1 MSLTPELVT
10 SIENILAAATG
21 GALVRSME
29 RVYKLLTE
37 AGLMYTQK
45 VSSMFIGVHPANRD
59 GFGVSAKHVHELLD
73 DLVSLGWSQ
82 AEFRGLCVEVSD
94 SERPTV
100 FQWNQELAQQS
111 GGQIP
116 QFQSQE
122 QVKYATIGGSH
133 TNMVLRCFLS
143 RTASSSVHRSV
154 TDGTRLS
161 TDKLREVDRDFWE
174 ACTDGATWRVISSLI
189 PETFPSFCGL
199 AQSAANAAGHVAREE
214 SELHLCRKIHTE
226 VGKHYEKSG
235 KDTFVSYQDVKDAV
249 LRSKPRAAATVPALF
264 AFTLRYS
271 GGQAGHLLQETE
283 KFVRGH
289 GHNSRILG
297 AEIYE
302 GLNTEMRGKDPQ
314 AALRHM
320 ILHFAYTVEEART
333 LTISDIKKLLS
344 SNPNMSAKTSKAIQ
358 TLQQCK
364 ELCKEHAVPGAIAL
378 KALGYLQVDMVAV
391 MLEKKRS
398 RSSRPSRRRPSTV

>member
-1 MSLTPELVT
+1 
-10 SIENILAAATG
+10 
-21 GALVRSME
+21 
-29 RVYKLLTE
+29 
-37 AGLMYTQK
+37 MYTQK

>member
-1 MSLTPELVT
+1 
-10 SIENILAAATG
+10 
-21 GALVRSME
+21 
-29 RVYKLLTE
+29 
-37 AGLMYTQK
+37 MYTQK

-116 QFQSQE
+116 QFQSE
-122 QVKYATIGGSH
+122 GQVKYATIGGSH

-143 RTASSSVHRSV
+143 KTASSSVHRSV

-161 TDKLREVDRDFWE
+161 TDKLREVDKDFWE

-226 VGKHYEKSG
+226 VGKHYAKT

-289 GHNSRILG
+289 GHNSRVLG
-297 AEIYE
+297 PEIYE
-302 GLNTEMRGKDPQ
+302 GLNAELRGRDPQ
-314 AALRHM
+314 AQLRHM

-344 SNPNMSAKTSKAIQ
+344 SNMSPKTAKAIE
-358 TLQQCK
+358 TLQECK
-364 ELCKEHAVPGAIAL
+364 QLCKDHDVPGAIAL
-378 KALGYLQVDMVAV
+378 KALGFLQVNMVAV
-391 MLEKKRS
+391 LLEKKKVQKHQTLQEAAEECVNLILREAS
-398 RSSRPSRRRPSTV
+398 LDFQNPFEKSTVSSSSKSPGKGEQGMVPLAGRC